1 MIKYR
6 PDIDGLRALAVI
18 PVILFHAGYEY
29 FDGGFIGVDIFFV
42 ISGYLISTIIINE
55 LDNNNFSLVNFY
67 ERRARRILPA
77 LFFLILVC
85 IPFSYL
91 LLLPEDLLDFS
102 RSVISVSLFSSNFL
116 FWIDSGY
123 FETASELKPLLH
135 TWSLAVEEQ
144 YYILFPLF
152 LMITW
157 SYGKKTVLILLF
169 IIGLFSLF
177 LADLASNFY
186 ENQKIISGSFFLLPT
201 RAWELLIGVIIALY
215 LKNNGFLNSILI
227 NQILSLL
234 GFSLIIISFFVI
246 DESLPFPSLYALA
259 PTIGTGLIIMAAVEG
274 TFIYKFFSLKPIVG
288 MGLISYSAYLYH
300 QPILAFARHRNYGEI
315 SDLNT
320 FILCLL
326 SVAFGYISWK
336 YVEKPFRDKKRFN
349 RKEVFSLS
357 LMMILIFSFLGA
369 ITIYGKGFPNRG
381 THYDKFKINNFTL
394 NNNKLQIESWSLLK
408 NLNNDNKYVLEN
420 FDFEK
425 ESWFSKKDV
434 RKKLLLVGN
443 SHSKDMFNVLTYS
456 NDGRNNFQIA
466 RFGLEISLLQ
476 DSFFSLKN
484 YNDADIVMIVS
495 RYLANDLKNLVKIA
509 ERVIKDNKKLVIV
522 RNIFEFKDNG
532 NFNLADQVLIQSVTK
547 EQIKSSK
554 ELQLRINQSYTDN
567 YHLKKYPDKERE
579 NTIMQSNII
588 IDNLKNQY
596 SEITVLNRM
605 KYICDNERCS
615 AADEE
620 LNKFFFDYSHH
631 TIIGAK
637 YFGQKVDE
645 IDWLKNLY

>member
-588 IDNLKNQY
+588 IDNLKNEY